1 MCHHVTGDCLRCEVA
16 GNIQILLS
24 TISIQDGRYGAGC
37 RGSCSCDTNGTALC
51 SHLDGRCFCEGNYF
65 GERCDLF
72 CPFGFD
78 QNLGCLQQLEV
89 GTITL
94 SSVLQQ
100 KMLPAEL
107 ELPLPLRPVDL

>member
-89 GTITL
+89 G
-94 SSVLQQ
+94 SG
-100 KMLPAEL
+100 
-107 ELPLPLRPVDL
+107 